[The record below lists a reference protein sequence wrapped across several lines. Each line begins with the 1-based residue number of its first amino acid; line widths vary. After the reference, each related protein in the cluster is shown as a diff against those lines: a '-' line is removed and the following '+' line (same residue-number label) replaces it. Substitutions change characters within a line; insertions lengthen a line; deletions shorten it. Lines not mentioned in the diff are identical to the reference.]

1 MSTKPIKILKAR
13 FCTELLERHLLLLF
27 SSRVM
32 SFNSLEP
39 KQPISGRDMRHGPIR
54 GSVTFSP
61 DGAWHFW
68 YQRLSCL
75 GQDSASPGSQ
85 CPSSTWPQDSG
96 WPFRV
101 VMSLLP
107 GWWGRGPDQ
116 WASVSCTS
124 HPIETFLIGILVAKN
139 VSWVISLTVTVTRC

>member
-1 MSTKPIKILKAR
+1 MYTLHLLFFLFNDFQIWNRICYWNSPLESYQPIRSSPKPKNIFRAK
-13 FCTELLERHLLLLF
+13 FCTEPLERHLLLLF

-39 KQPISGRDMRHGPIR
+39 KQPIRGRDMRYGPIR
-54 GSVTFSP
+54 GPVTFSP

-85 CPSSTWPQDSG
+85 CPSSTWLQDSG

-101 VMSLLP
+101 VMSLLS
-107 GWWGRGPDQ
+107 GCGGRGPDQ
-116 WASVSCTS
+116 
-124 HPIETFLIGILVAKN
+124 
-139 VSWVISLTVTVTRC
+139 